1 MTFKLYIE
9 DRNYTKFTI
18 SNAVTL
24 RSDNIESQF
33 NPIEHKLFNQDI
45 FDYDEQTKCVTLEH
59 SSTRSMQN
67 IPGVLV
73 LEGNKRY
80 GKYKRKFLYKCVPDD
95 KRLPVFMIPYLIK
108 FGFNKKLYNKYVI
121 FKFVNWDNT
130 HPRGML
136 LQTIGDVCNISNFY
150 EYQLYCKSLYASIQ
164 NFNAKTRENLNKRVI
179 KSELIELM
187 RKKYYTEDRTTWDII
202 TIDPLNSK
210 DFDDAF
216 GIRDIDD
223 DKCCL
228 SIYIANVSFW
238 MDILDLWDSF
248 SERISTIYL
257 PDRKRPMLPTILSD
271 TLCSL
276 QEQQMR
282 FAFTLDII
290 LNKKTMK
297 IIDHSFKNTCIC
309 IRKNFRYDTNEQEND
324 AMYLKVFGIVQQM
337 NKQQKYIDNISN
349 SHDLIAYLMI
359 LMNYISATYLI
370 TQKTGLFRSAKFNS
384 NFVPPDTVPNNVQKF
399 LKMWNSSG
407 GQYVNYENITSHD
420 MLQLDAYVHI
430 TSPIRRLVDLLNIM
444 IIQESLN
451 LMKLDGKKLE
461 FYNKWTNDTAV
472 EYINKTMRSIRRV
485 QNDCNLLNICVTDK
499 NLLDKIYTGF
509 IFDKIIRNDKL
520 YQYMVYLPKFKMV
533 NRFVSR
539 HDKENLSEQQ
549 FKLYVFM
556 DENQLKQKIRVELQF

>member
-1 MTFKLYIE
+1 MIFKLHVE
-9 DRNYTKFTI
+9 DRTYTKFTLL
-18 SNAVTL
+18 NASTL
-24 RSDNIESQF
+24 RVDDTMPAF

-45 FDYDEQTKCVTLEH
+45 FDYDEALNIIIIQH
-59 SSTRSMQN
+59 SSARSMQN

-80 GKYKRKFLYKCVPDD
+80 GKYKQKFLYKCIPDD
-95 KRLPVFMIPYLIK
+95 KRLPIFMTPYSIK
-108 FGFNKKLYNKYVI
+108 RGFNKRLYNKYVI
-121 FKFVNWDNT
+121 FKFNNWENK
-130 HPRGML
+130 HPCGTLM
-136 LQTIGDVCNISNFY
+136 QTLGDVTVLSNFY

-164 NFNAKTRENLNKRVI
+164 NFTKIAKANLKNQVK
-179 KSELIELM
+179 KAELISKMKEI
-187 RKKYYTEDRTTWDII
+187 YNTEDRTDWDII

-216 GIRDIDD
+216 GYKDISDNE
-223 DKCCL
+223 CCL
-228 SIYIANVSFW
+228 SIYISNVSFW

-248 SERISTIYL
+248 SERIATIYL

-276 QEQQMR
+276 QENQIR

-290 LNKKTMK
+290 LDKQNMK
-297 IIDHSFKNTCIC
+297 IVDHSFKNTCIRV
-309 IRKNFRYDTNEQEND
+309 RKNFRYDTEEQEKD
-324 AMYLKVFGIVQQM
+324 TLYQTVFKIVREM
-337 NKQQKYIDNISN
+337 NIHQKYIDKIVN

-370 TQKTGLFRSAKFNS
+370 TQKTGIFRSAKFNS
-384 NFVPPDTVPNNVQKF
+384 NFVPPTTLPGDIQKF

-407 GQYVNYENITSHD
+407 GQYAKHGQINSHD

-444 IIQESLN
+444 IIQDSLN
-451 LMKLDGKKLE
+451 LMKLGSKNLE
-461 FYNKWTNDTAV
+461 FYNKWTNDPAL
-472 EYINKTMRSIRRV
+472 EYINKTMRSIRKV
-485 QNDCNLLNICVTDK
+485 QNDCDLLNICATDK
-499 NLLDKIYTGF
+499 KLLDEVYTGF

-533 NRFVSR
+533 NRFISR
-539 HDKENLSEQQ
+539 YEKDNLTKQQ
-549 FKLYVFM
+549 FKLYVFK
-556 DENQLKQKIRVELQF
+556 DENQLKHKIRVELQ